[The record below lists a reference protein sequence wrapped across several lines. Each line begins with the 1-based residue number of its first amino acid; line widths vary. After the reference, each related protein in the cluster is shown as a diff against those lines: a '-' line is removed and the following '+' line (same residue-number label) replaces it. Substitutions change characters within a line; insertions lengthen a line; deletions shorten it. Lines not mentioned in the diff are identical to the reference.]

1 MFTEIGDTR
10 HEHLNMS
17 RISGGELVRTPWPHC
32 VFGVGSSISNQ
43 MGNKH
48 KSGRDQTIYFIITG
62 YILLYYYIN

>member
-1 MFTEIGDTR
+1 
-10 HEHLNMS
+10 MS